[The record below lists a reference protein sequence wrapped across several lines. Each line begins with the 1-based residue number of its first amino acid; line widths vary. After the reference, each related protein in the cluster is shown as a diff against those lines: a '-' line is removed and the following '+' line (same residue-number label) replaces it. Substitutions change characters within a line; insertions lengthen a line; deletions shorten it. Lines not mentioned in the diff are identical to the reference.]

1 MNKFEHVQGGRF
13 VVRFKV
19 QSEQVEHILGIH
31 DWVQSCVMGP
41 YVGRTAQDQAVPH
54 DLSLTNKI
62 TGSGH
67 TEVPSKQDNRQT
79 QLKILLSHNY
89 VGGGKNCF

>member
-31 DWVQSCVMGP
+31 DWVQGCMMDP

-54 DLSLTNKI
+54 DLSLTNKSQAVV
-62 TGSGH
+62 TRGPLGAG
-67 TEVPSKQDNRQT
+67 QQRQ
-79 QLKILLSHNY
+79 S
-89 VGGGKNCF
+89 